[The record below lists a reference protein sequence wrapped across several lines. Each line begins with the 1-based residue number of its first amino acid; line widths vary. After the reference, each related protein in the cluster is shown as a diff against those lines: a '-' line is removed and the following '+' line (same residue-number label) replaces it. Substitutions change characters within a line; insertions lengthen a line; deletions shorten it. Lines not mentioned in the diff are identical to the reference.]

1 MRKRRISCEAD
12 MMEAEVEN
20 RSGGGGW
27 GSDNTVFMEQT
38 NYRMEEADTEPVR
51 LVPVETGAGG
61 DCTVADGGGIQK
73 ETRLGPYG
81 GGCSLQCY

>member
-1 MRKRRISCEAD
+1 MATRMRKRRISCEAD

-51 LVPVETGAGG
+51 LVPVETAQSQMEGAFKKKRG
-61 DCTVADGGGIQK
+61 
-73 ETRLGPYG
+73 
-81 GGCSLQCY
+81 